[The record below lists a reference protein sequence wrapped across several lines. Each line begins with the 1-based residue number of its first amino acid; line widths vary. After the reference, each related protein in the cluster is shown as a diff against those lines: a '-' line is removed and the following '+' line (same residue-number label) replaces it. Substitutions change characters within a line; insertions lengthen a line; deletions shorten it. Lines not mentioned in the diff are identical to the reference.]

1 VSRICYRVCYQ
12 CIDQKDEC
20 DGLLRAFVTACTNLD
35 MAGQIFSAPP
45 PQNNNNV
52 KVINDLNLDYVNPTL
67 VDPHTLNNLHRG
79 RPNGGRQNKINAL
92 NFMQ

>member
-1 VSRICYRVCYQ
+1 
-12 CIDQKDEC
+12 
-20 DGLLRAFVTACTNLD
+20 
-35 MAGQIFSAPP
+35 
-45 PQNNNNV
+45 
-52 KVINDLNLDYVNPTL
+52 L